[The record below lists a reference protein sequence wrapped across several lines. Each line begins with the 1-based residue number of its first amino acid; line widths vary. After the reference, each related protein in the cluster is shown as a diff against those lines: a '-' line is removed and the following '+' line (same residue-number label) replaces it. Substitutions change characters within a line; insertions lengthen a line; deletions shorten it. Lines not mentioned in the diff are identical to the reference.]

1 MKNPYCKKTIFLSIW
16 ILLAL
21 GMLLVCFTLLGLTT
35 NQAFADSN
43 DFKIYCNATLED
55 SFADD
60 RIIVVVKSDNPNKN
74 YAKEDFNVIPLRNVE
89 DLSFSTNNNVD
100 NNGVYGNIYTKTLC
114 LELKEKSKQKV
125 LDYIKVL
132 EDFDNVFC
140 AEPDYLLESTFEP
153 NDPFFAEGNLWG
165 LSGENGINC
174 YNAWNVTKG
183 SSSVKVGVID
193 SGIYSNHVDLINRVN
208 REISHDFSN
217 NSTSS
222 GALNDTHGHGTHVAG
237 TIGAQG
243 NNSIG
248 ISGVNL
254 DVDLVS
260 LKINENGSTSSF
272 ASKLISAV
280 NYAQINDI
288 KVLNNSNNFSSISD
302 VSASLDIAIKNYDG
316 LFVNSAGNKGQN
328 LETFNI
334 LPCSASLDNVL
345 VVGAI
350 RSDGTRWSSS
360 NFSESKV
367 HVYAPGVNIMSTLPL
382 SVASSGYGAYQG
394 TSMAAPHVTGVA
406 ALLLSLDPTLT
417 GSELKSIIINSA
429 DNIKIDKGVV
439 KKLNAYEAVK
449 QVGYTTDIFNTTIL
463 SDDEIKIDGLNVN
476 YEGVLR
482 IPTIIANRK
491 VTQINSE
498 AFSQQERITE
508 IVIPSTVESIGNAA
522 FFNCSGL
529 KKITFEGYSNL
540 NYINGYAFQ
549 QCYNL
554 ESLTI
559 PSTVTNVSS
568 GILSFGERLTVYTD
582 LDRDPS
588 TWDNYWNYSDWISI
602 ERPVIWGCE
611 LSADK
616 SYVVSF
622 TKTSAS
628 ITKPNAVNGISA
640 PSREGYV
647 FGGWYKNDDFTGTAI
662 AAENIATAENN
673 VTYYAKW
680 IPDCDVVFDF
690 NGGASTNYVISI
702 PNGVKIDE
710 PIEQPNKA
718 GYVFKY
724 WALSTN
730 LNQEYNWNAEITNNI
745 VIEAVWQEIGN
756 NYVVTFD
763 LNGGVGAFNTQVL
776 VANGSTVSRPT
787 SPSKVGYTFAGWAPE
802 GQASYYNFNTPV
814 TSDITLVAVWQ
825 TTQIC
830 TITFNLNGGYGDF
843 PDITINRLEKIEE
856 PSAKPAKA
864 GNHFKYWALS
874 TDLTKEY
881 NWNNLVSENITLI
894 AVWENFNRVVSFN
907 SNGGTAAPGTI
918 ILNVGDCVSDFEKML
933 NENQPERTG
942 YTFEFWATSPTSN
955 VAYNL
960 DLPVTNNL
968 TLYAIWRINT
978 YTVSF
983 NLDGG
988 SGSFPN
994 KTINYGS
1001 TVSKPAATPTKDGF
1015 TFKYWALSGQTTEY
1029 NFSTPVTSDITLV
1042 AIWEQDSC
1050 VAEGTLITLA
1060 DGSQVP
1066 VENLTGGE
1074 MLLVWNLYTG
1084 SFDIAPIL
1092 VIDSDALKQYEV
1104 IKLTFSD
1111 GTTVDV
1117 ISEHGFFDVDLNK
1130 YVYLDK
1136 YAEEYIGH
1144 RFLKQNENGM
1154 VQVTLVDVA
1163 ITLENVAAYSP
1174 VTYGHLCYY
1183 VNGMLSIPGGI
1194 NGLFNIFEVDAETM
1208 KFDAEAM
1215 EADVEMYGLYTYEEL
1230 NSLVPMQEIMF
1241 DAVNGQ
1247 YLKVAIGKGI
1257 ITIEQISEL
1266 VERYGRLFEQVAA

>member
-165 LSGENGINC
+165 LNGENGINC

-193 SGIYSNHVDLINRVN
+193 YGIYSNHVDLINRVN

-288 KVLNNSNNFSSISD
+288 KVLNNSNNFSSISE
-302 VSASLDIAIKNYDG
+302 VSTSLDIAIKNYDG

-529 KKITFEGYSNL
+529 KKVTFEGYSNL

-730 LNQEYNWNAEITNNI
+730 LNQEYNWNTEITNNI

>member
-1 MKNPYCKKTIFLSIW
+1 M
-16 ILLAL
+16 
-21 GMLLVCFTLLGLTT
+21 
-35 NQAFADSN
+35 
-43 DFKIYCNATLED
+43 
-55 SFADD
+55 
-60 RIIVVVKSDNPNKN
+60 
-74 YAKEDFNVIPLRNVE
+74 
-89 DLSFSTNNNVD
+89 
-100 NNGVYGNIYTKTLC
+100 
-114 LELKEKSKQKV
+114 
-125 LDYIKVL
+125 L

-730 LNQEYNWNAEITNNI
+730 LNQEYNWNTEITNNI

-933 NENQPERTG
+933 NENQPERIG

-1144 RFLKQNENGM
+1144 RFLKQNENGK

-1230 NSLVPMQEIMF
+1230 NSLVPMQELMF

-1266 VERYGRLFEQVAA
+1266 VERYVRLFEQVAA

>member
-680 IPDCDVVFDF
+680 IPDCDVIFDF

-730 LNQEYNWNAEITNNI
+730 LNQEYNWNTEITNNI

-802 GQASYYNFNTPV
+802 GQASYYNFSTPV

-1050 VAEGTLITLA
+1050 VAEGTLITLD

-1144 RFLKQNENGM
+1144 RFLKQNENGK

-1230 NSLVPMQEIMF
+1230 NSLVPMQELMF

-1266 VERYGRLFEQVAA
+1266 VERYVRLFEQVAA

>member
-680 IPDCDVVFDF
+680 IPDCDVIFDF

-802 GQASYYNFNTPV
+802 GQASYYNFSTPV

-1266 VERYGRLFEQVAA
+1266 VERYVRLFEQVAA

>member
-260 LKINENGSTSSF
+260 LIINENGSTSSF

-680 IPDCDVVFDF
+680 IPDCDVIFDF

-730 LNQEYNWNAEITNNI
+730 LNQEYNWNTEITNNI

-802 GQASYYNFNTPV
+802 GQASYYNFSTPV

-1230 NSLVPMQEIMF
+1230 NSLVPMQEMMF

>member
-288 KVLNNSNNFSSISD
+288 KVLNNSNNFSSISE
-302 VSASLDIAIKNYDG
+302 VSTSLDIAIKNYDG

-529 KKITFEGYSNL
+529 KKVTFEGYSNL

-680 IPDCDVVFDF
+680 IPDCDVIFDF

-730 LNQEYNWNAEITNNI
+730 LNQEYNWNTEITNNI

-802 GQASYYNFNTPV
+802 GQASYYNFSTPV

-1230 NSLVPMQEIMF
+1230 NSLVPMQEMMF

>member
-89 DLSFSTNNNVD
+89 DLSFSTNNNVN

-165 LSGENGINC
+165 LNGENGINC

-288 KVLNNSNNFSSISD
+288 KVLNNSNNFSSISE
-302 VSASLDIAIKNYDG
+302 VSTSLDIAIKNYDG

-529 KKITFEGYSNL
+529 KKVTFEGYSNL

-680 IPDCDVVFDF
+680 ILNCDVVFDF

-730 LNQEYNWNAEITNNI
+730 LNQEYNWNTEITNNI

-802 GQASYYNFNTPV
+802 GQASYYNFSTPV

-1266 VERYGRLFEQVAA
+1266 VERYVGLFEQVAA

>member
-1 MKNPYCKKTIFLSIW
+1 M
-16 ILLAL
+16 
-21 GMLLVCFTLLGLTT
+21 
-35 NQAFADSN
+35 
-43 DFKIYCNATLED
+43 
-55 SFADD
+55 
-60 RIIVVVKSDNPNKN
+60 
-74 YAKEDFNVIPLRNVE
+74 
-89 DLSFSTNNNVD
+89 
-100 NNGVYGNIYTKTLC
+100 C

-288 KVLNNSNNFSSISD
+288 KVLNNSNNFSSISE
-302 VSASLDIAIKNYDG
+302 VSTSLDIAIKNYDG

-680 IPDCDVVFDF
+680 IPDCDVIFDF

-730 LNQEYNWNAEITNNI
+730 LNQEYNWNTEITNNI

-933 NENQPERTG
+933 NENQPERIG

-1144 RFLKQNENGM
+1144 RFLKQNENGK

-1230 NSLVPMQEIMF
+1230 NSLVPMQELMF

-1266 VERYGRLFEQVAA
+1266 VERYVRLFEQVAA

>member
-1 MKNPYCKKTIFLSIW
+1 M
-16 ILLAL
+16 AL

-529 KKITFEGYSNL
+529 KKVTFEGYSNL

-680 IPDCDVVFDF
+680 IPDCDVIFDF

-802 GQASYYNFNTPV
+802 GQASYYNFSTPV

-1266 VERYGRLFEQVAA
+1266 VERYVGLFEQVAA

>member
-1 MKNPYCKKTIFLSIW
+1 M
-16 ILLAL
+16 
-21 GMLLVCFTLLGLTT
+21 VCFTLLGLTT

-529 KKITFEGYSNL
+529 KKVTFEGYSNL

-680 IPDCDVVFDF
+680 IPDCDVIFDF

-730 LNQEYNWNAEITNNI
+730 LNQEYNWNTEITNNI

-802 GQASYYNFNTPV
+802 GQASYYNFSTPV

-1144 RFLKQNENGM
+1144 RFLKQNENGK

-1230 NSLVPMQEIMF
+1230 NSLVPMQELMF

-1266 VERYGRLFEQVAA
+1266 VERYVRLFEQVAA

>member
-288 KVLNNSNNFSSISD
+288 KVLNNSNNFSSISE
-302 VSASLDIAIKNYDG
+302 VSTSLDIAIKNYDG

-529 KKITFEGYSNL
+529 KKVTFEGYSNL

-680 IPDCDVVFDF
+680 IPDCDVIFDF

-802 GQASYYNFNTPV
+802 GQASYYNFSTPV

>member
-350 RSDGTRWSSS
+350 RSDGTRWPSS

-690 NGGASTNYVISI
+690 DGGASTNYVISI

-730 LNQEYNWNAEITNNI
+730 LNQEYNWNTEITNNI

-802 GQASYYNFNTPV
+802 GQASYYNFSTPV
-814 TSDITLVAVWQ
+814 TSDITLVAVWR

-1144 RFLKQNENGM
+1144 RFLKQNENGK

-1215 EADVEMYGLYTYEEL
+1215 EADVEIYGLYTYEEL
-1230 NSLVPMQEIMF
+1230 NSIVPMQEIMF

>member
-1 MKNPYCKKTIFLSIW
+1 M
-16 ILLAL
+16 
-21 GMLLVCFTLLGLTT
+21 VCFTLLGLTT

-730 LNQEYNWNAEITNNI
+730 LNQEYNWNTEITNNI

-933 NENQPERTG
+933 NENQPERIG

-1144 RFLKQNENGM
+1144 RFLKQNENGK

-1163 ITLENVAAYSP
+1163 ITLENIAAYSP

-1230 NSLVPMQEIMF
+1230 NSLVPMQELMF

-1266 VERYGRLFEQVAA
+1266 VERYVRLFEQVAA

>member
-730 LNQEYNWNAEITNNI
+730 LNQEYNWNTEITNNI

-802 GQASYYNFNTPV
+802 GQASYYNFSTPV

>member
-114 LELKEKSKQKV
+114 LELKEKSKHKV

-730 LNQEYNWNAEITNNI
+730 LNQEYNWNTEITNNI

-933 NENQPERTG
+933 NENQPERIG

-1144 RFLKQNENGM
+1144 RFLKQNENGK

-1230 NSLVPMQEIMF
+1230 NSLVPMQELMF

-1266 VERYGRLFEQVAA
+1266 VERYVRLFEQVAA

>member
-165 LSGENGINC
+165 LNGENGINC

-288 KVLNNSNNFSSISD
+288 KVLNNSNNFSSISE
-302 VSASLDIAIKNYDG
+302 VSTSLDIAIKNYDG

-529 KKITFEGYSNL
+529 KKVTFEGYSNL

-680 IPDCDVVFDF
+680 IPDCDVIFDF

-730 LNQEYNWNAEITNNI
+730 LNQEYNWNTEITNNI

-802 GQASYYNFNTPV
+802 GQASYYNFSTPV

-1144 RFLKQNENGM
+1144 RFLKQNENGK

-1230 NSLVPMQEIMF
+1230 NSLVPMQELMF

-1266 VERYGRLFEQVAA
+1266 VERYVRLFEQVAA

>member
-529 KKITFEGYSNL
+529 KK
-540 NYINGYAFQ
+540 NYF
-549 QCYNL
+549 
-554 ESLTI
+554 
-559 PSTVTNVSS
+559 
-568 GILSFGERLTVYTD
+568 
-582 LDRDPS
+582 
-588 TWDNYWNYSDWISI
+588 
-602 ERPVIWGCE
+602 
-611 LSADK
+611 
-616 SYVVSF
+616 
-622 TKTSAS
+622 
-628 ITKPNAVNGISA
+628 
-640 PSREGYV
+640 
-647 FGGWYKNDDFTGTAI
+647 
-662 AAENIATAENN
+662 
-673 VTYYAKW
+673 
-680 IPDCDVVFDF
+680 
-690 NGGASTNYVISI
+690 
-702 PNGVKIDE
+702 
-710 PIEQPNKA
+710 
-718 GYVFKY
+718 
-724 WALSTN
+724 
-730 LNQEYNWNAEITNNI
+730 
-745 VIEAVWQEIGN
+745 
-756 NYVVTFD
+756 
-763 LNGGVGAFNTQVL
+763 
-776 VANGSTVSRPT
+776 
-787 SPSKVGYTFAGWAPE
+787 
-802 GQASYYNFNTPV
+802 
-814 TSDITLVAVWQ
+814 
-825 TTQIC
+825 
-830 TITFNLNGGYGDF
+830 
-843 PDITINRLEKIEE
+843 
-856 PSAKPAKA
+856 
-864 GNHFKYWALS
+864 
-874 TDLTKEY
+874 
-881 NWNNLVSENITLI
+881 
-894 AVWENFNRVVSFN
+894 
-907 SNGGTAAPGTI
+907 
-918 ILNVGDCVSDFEKML
+918 
-933 NENQPERTG
+933 
-942 YTFEFWATSPTSN
+942 
-955 VAYNL
+955 
-960 DLPVTNNL
+960 
-968 TLYAIWRINT
+968 
-978 YTVSF
+978 
-983 NLDGG
+983 
-988 SGSFPN
+988 
-994 KTINYGS
+994 
-1001 TVSKPAATPTKDGF
+1001 
-1015 TFKYWALSGQTTEY
+1015 
-1029 NFSTPVTSDITLV
+1029 
-1042 AIWEQDSC
+1042 
-1050 VAEGTLITLA
+1050 
-1060 DGSQVP
+1060 
-1066 VENLTGGE
+1066 
-1074 MLLVWNLYTG
+1074 
-1084 SFDIAPIL
+1084 
-1092 VIDSDALKQYEV
+1092 
-1104 IKLTFSD
+1104 
-1111 GTTVDV
+1111 
-1117 ISEHGFFDVDLNK
+1117 
-1130 YVYLDK
+1130 
-1136 YAEEYIGH
+1136 
-1144 RFLKQNENGM
+1144 
-1154 VQVTLVDVA
+1154 
-1163 ITLENVAAYSP
+1163 
-1174 VTYGHLCYY
+1174 
-1183 VNGMLSIPGGI
+1183 
-1194 NGLFNIFEVDAETM
+1194 
-1208 KFDAEAM
+1208 
-1215 EADVEMYGLYTYEEL
+1215 
-1230 NSLVPMQEIMF
+1230 
-1241 DAVNGQ
+1241 
-1247 YLKVAIGKGI
+1247 
-1257 ITIEQISEL
+1257 
-1266 VERYGRLFEQVAA
+1266 

>member
-730 LNQEYNWNAEITNNI
+730 LNQEYNWNTEITNNI

-933 NENQPERTG
+933 NENQPERIG

-1230 NSLVPMQEIMF
+1230 NSLVPMQEMMF

>member
-1 MKNPYCKKTIFLSIW
+1 M
-16 ILLAL
+16 
-21 GMLLVCFTLLGLTT
+21 VCFTLLGLTT

-529 KKITFEGYSNL
+529 KKVTFEGYSNL

-680 IPDCDVVFDF
+680 IPDCDVIFDF

-730 LNQEYNWNAEITNNI
+730 LNQEYNWNTEITNNI

-802 GQASYYNFNTPV
+802 GQASYYNFSTPV

-933 NENQPERTG
+933 NENQPERIG

-1144 RFLKQNENGM
+1144 RFLKQNENGK

-1230 NSLVPMQEIMF
+1230 NSLVPMQELMF

-1266 VERYGRLFEQVAA
+1266 VERYVRLFEQVAA

>member
-1 MKNPYCKKTIFLSIW
+1 
-16 ILLAL
+16 
-21 GMLLVCFTLLGLTT
+21 
-35 NQAFADSN
+35 
-43 DFKIYCNATLED
+43 
-55 SFADD
+55 
-60 RIIVVVKSDNPNKN
+60 
-74 YAKEDFNVIPLRNVE
+74 
-89 DLSFSTNNNVD
+89 
-100 NNGVYGNIYTKTLC
+100 
-114 LELKEKSKQKV
+114 
-125 LDYIKVL
+125 
-132 EDFDNVFC
+132 
-140 AEPDYLLESTFEP
+140 
-153 NDPFFAEGNLWG
+153 
-165 LSGENGINC
+165 
-174 YNAWNVTKG
+174 
-183 SSSVKVGVID
+183 
-193 SGIYSNHVDLINRVN
+193 
-208 REISHDFSN
+208 
-217 NSTSS
+217 
-222 GALNDTHGHGTHVAG
+222 
-237 TIGAQG
+237 
-243 NNSIG
+243 
-248 ISGVNL
+248 
-254 DVDLVS
+254 
-260 LKINENGSTSSF
+260 
-272 ASKLISAV
+272 
-280 NYAQINDI
+280 
-288 KVLNNSNNFSSISD
+288 
-302 VSASLDIAIKNYDG
+302 
-316 LFVNSAGNKGQN
+316 
-328 LETFNI
+328 
-334 LPCSASLDNVL
+334 
-345 VVGAI
+345 
-350 RSDGTRWSSS
+350 
-360 NFSESKV
+360 
-367 HVYAPGVNIMSTLPL
+367 
-382 SVASSGYGAYQG
+382 
-394 TSMAAPHVTGVA
+394 MAAPHVTGVA

-529 KKITFEGYSNL
+529 KKVTFEGYSNL

-690 NGGASTNYVISI
+690 DGGASTNYVISI

-730 LNQEYNWNAEITNNI
+730 LNQEYNWNTEITNNI

-802 GQASYYNFNTPV
+802 GQASY
-814 TSDITLVAVWQ
+814 
-825 TTQIC
+825 
-830 TITFNLNGGYGDF
+830 
-843 PDITINRLEKIEE
+843 
-856 PSAKPAKA
+856 
-864 GNHFKYWALS
+864 
-874 TDLTKEY
+874 
-881 NWNNLVSENITLI
+881 
-894 AVWENFNRVVSFN
+894 
-907 SNGGTAAPGTI
+907 
-918 ILNVGDCVSDFEKML
+918 
-933 NENQPERTG
+933 
-942 YTFEFWATSPTSN
+942 
-955 VAYNL
+955 
-960 DLPVTNNL
+960 
-968 TLYAIWRINT
+968 
-978 YTVSF
+978 
-983 NLDGG
+983 
-988 SGSFPN
+988 
-994 KTINYGS
+994 
-1001 TVSKPAATPTKDGF
+1001 
-1015 TFKYWALSGQTTEY
+1015 Y

-1215 EADVEMYGLYTYEEL
+1215 EADVEIYGLYTYEEL
-1230 NSLVPMQEIMF
+1230 NSIVPMQEIMF

>member
-165 LSGENGINC
+165 LNGENGINC

-288 KVLNNSNNFSSISD
+288 KVLNNSNNFSSISE
-302 VSASLDIAIKNYDG
+302 VSTSLDIAIKNYDG

-680 IPDCDVVFDF
+680 IPDCDVIFDF

-730 LNQEYNWNAEITNNI
+730 LNQEYNWNTEITNNI

-802 GQASYYNFNTPV
+802 GQASYYNFSTPV

>member
-680 IPDCDVVFDF
+680 IPDCDVIFDF

-730 LNQEYNWNAEITNNI
+730 LNQEYNWNTEITNNI

-802 GQASYYNFNTPV
+802 GQASYYNFSTPV

-1266 VERYGRLFEQVAA
+1266 VERYVGLFEQVAA

>member
-1 MKNPYCKKTIFLSIW
+1 MKNPYCKKTIFLSIC

-476 YEGVLR
+476 YEGVLG

-529 KKITFEGYSNL
+529 KKVTFEGYSNL

-680 IPDCDVVFDF
+680 IPDCDVIFDF

-730 LNQEYNWNAEITNNI
+730 LNQEYNWNTEITNNI

-802 GQASYYNFNTPV
+802 GQASYYNFSTPV

-1230 NSLVPMQEIMF
+1230 NSLVPMQEMMF

>member
-529 KKITFEGYSNL
+529 KKVTFEGYSNL

-680 IPDCDVVFDF
+680 IPDCDVIFDF

-730 LNQEYNWNAEITNNI
+730 LNQEYNWNTEITNNI

-802 GQASYYNFNTPV
+802 GQASYYNFSTPV

-1230 NSLVPMQEIMF
+1230 NSLVPMQEMMF

-1266 VERYGRLFEQVAA
+1266 VERYVGLFEQVAA

>member
-1 MKNPYCKKTIFLSIW
+1 
-16 ILLAL
+16 
-21 GMLLVCFTLLGLTT
+21 MLLVCFTLLGLTT

-529 KKITFEGYSNL
+529 KKVTFEGYSNL

-680 IPDCDVVFDF
+680 ILNCDVVFDF

-730 LNQEYNWNAEITNNI
+730 LNQEYNWNTEITNNI

-802 GQASYYNFNTPV
+802 GQASYYNFSTPV

-1230 NSLVPMQEIMF
+1230 NSLVPMQEMMF

>member
-476 YEGVLR
+476 YEGVLG

-529 KKITFEGYSNL
+529 KKVTFEGYSNL

-680 IPDCDVVFDF
+680 ILNCDVVFDF

-730 LNQEYNWNAEITNNI
+730 LNQEYNWNTEITNNI

-802 GQASYYNFNTPV
+802 GQASYYNFSTPV

-933 NENQPERTG
+933 NENQPERIG

-1144 RFLKQNENGM
+1144 RFLKQNENGK

-1230 NSLVPMQEIMF
+1230 NSLVPMQELMF

-1266 VERYGRLFEQVAA
+1266 VERYVRLFEQVAA

>member
-730 LNQEYNWNAEITNNI
+730 LNQEYNWNTEITNNI

-933 NENQPERTG
+933 NENQPERIG

-1144 RFLKQNENGM
+1144 RFLKQNENGK

-1230 NSLVPMQEIMF
+1230 NSLVPMQEMMF

>member
-288 KVLNNSNNFSSISD
+288 KVLNNSNNFSSISE
-302 VSASLDIAIKNYDG
+302 VSTSLDIAIKNYDG

-529 KKITFEGYSNL
+529 KKVTFEGYSNL

-680 IPDCDVVFDF
+680 IPDCDVIFDF

-730 LNQEYNWNAEITNNI
+730 LNQEYNWNTEITNNI

-802 GQASYYNFNTPV
+802 GQASYYNFSTPV

-1144 RFLKQNENGM
+1144 RFLKQNENGK

-1230 NSLVPMQEIMF
+1230 NSLVPMQELMF

-1266 VERYGRLFEQVAA
+1266 VERYVRLFEQVAA

>member
-1 MKNPYCKKTIFLSIW
+1 MKNPYCKKTIFLSIC

-476 YEGVLR
+476 YEGVLG

-529 KKITFEGYSNL
+529 KKVTFEGYSNL

-680 IPDCDVVFDF
+680 IPDCDVIFDF

-802 GQASYYNFNTPV
+802 GQASYYNFSTPV

-1266 VERYGRLFEQVAA
+1266 VERYVRLFEQVAA

>member
-1 MKNPYCKKTIFLSIW
+1 
-16 ILLAL
+16 
-21 GMLLVCFTLLGLTT
+21 MLLVCFTLLGLTT

-680 IPDCDVVFDF
+680 IPDCDVIFDF

-730 LNQEYNWNAEITNNI
+730 LNQEYNWNTEITNNI

-1230 NSLVPMQEIMF
+1230 NSLVPMQEMMF

>member
-680 IPDCDVVFDF
+680 IPDCDVIFDF

-730 LNQEYNWNAEITNNI
+730 LNQEYNWNTEITNNI

-802 GQASYYNFNTPV
+802 GQASYYNFSTPV

-1130 YVYLDK
+1130 YVYND
-1136 YAEEYIGH
+1136 
-1144 RFLKQNENGM
+1144 
-1154 VQVTLVDVA
+1154 
-1163 ITLENVAAYSP
+1163 
-1174 VTYGHLCYY
+1174 
-1183 VNGMLSIPGGI
+1183 
-1194 NGLFNIFEVDAETM
+1194 
-1208 KFDAEAM
+1208 
-1215 EADVEMYGLYTYEEL
+1215 
-1230 NSLVPMQEIMF
+1230 
-1241 DAVNGQ
+1241 
-1247 YLKVAIGKGI
+1247 
-1257 ITIEQISEL
+1257 
-1266 VERYGRLFEQVAA
+1266 

>member
-350 RSDGTRWSSS
+350 RSDGTRWPSS

-690 NGGASTNYVISI
+690 DGGASTNYVISI

-730 LNQEYNWNAEITNNI
+730 LNQEYNWNTEITNNI

-787 SPSKVGYTFAGWAPE
+787 SPSKVGYTFAGWALE
-802 GQASYYNFNTPV
+802 GQASYYNFSTPV
-814 TSDITLVAVWQ
+814 TSDITLVAVWR

-1144 RFLKQNENGM
+1144 RFLKQNENGK

-1215 EADVEMYGLYTYEEL
+1215 EADVEIYGLYTYEEL
-1230 NSLVPMQEIMF
+1230 NSIVPMQEIMF

>member
-1 MKNPYCKKTIFLSIW
+1 
-16 ILLAL
+16 
-21 GMLLVCFTLLGLTT
+21 MLLVCFTLLGLTT

-680 IPDCDVVFDF
+680 IPDCDVIFDF

-802 GQASYYNFNTPV
+802 GQASYYNFSTPV

-1029 NFSTPVTSDITLV
+1029 NFSTPVTSDNTLV

-1074 MLLVWNLYTG
+1074 MLLVWNLYT
-1084 SFDIAPIL
+1084 
-1092 VIDSDALKQYEV
+1092 
-1104 IKLTFSD
+1104 
-1111 GTTVDV
+1111 
-1117 ISEHGFFDVDLNK
+1117 
-1130 YVYLDK
+1130 
-1136 YAEEYIGH
+1136 
-1144 RFLKQNENGM
+1144 
-1154 VQVTLVDVA
+1154 
-1163 ITLENVAAYSP
+1163 
-1174 VTYGHLCYY
+1174 GHLCYY

>member
-1 MKNPYCKKTIFLSIW
+1 M
-16 ILLAL
+16 
-21 GMLLVCFTLLGLTT
+21 VCFTLLGLTT

-165 LSGENGINC
+165 LNGENGINC

-288 KVLNNSNNFSSISD
+288 KVLNNSNNFSSISE
-302 VSASLDIAIKNYDG
+302 VSTSLDIAIKNYDG

-529 KKITFEGYSNL
+529 KKVTFEGYSNL

-680 IPDCDVVFDF
+680 IPDCDVIFDF

-802 GQASYYNFNTPV
+802 GQASYYNFSTPV

-1230 NSLVPMQEIMF
+1230 NSLVPMQEMMF